1 MRPWTL
7 LTVLL
12 LGVSLSP
19 AVESAQTVQ
28 EVRVHWD
35 AYVGGAPQG
44 VQHPGAHNHP
54 SRSLFSNVDGLPREA
69 PTAT

>member
-7 LTVLL
+7 LTVLV

-19 AVESAQTVQ
+19 AVESDQTVQ
-28 EVRVHWD
+28 EAASPLGCLCWWGSAGSTSTQERTTIRVVH
-35 AYVGGAPQG
+35 Y
-44 VQHPGAHNHP
+44 
-54 SRSLFSNVDGLPREA
+54 SRTSTASREA